1 MKRLLP
7 RSRRPSMSALP
18 GVLVLAA
25 LIMAWPDQVL
35 ADGIESIVTN
45 VDTVW
50 VPGGVGPV
58 MGLNENVVA
67 IMAGDEFTASV
78 PSIAAVASTGGSGRA
93 VGFGQE
99 GFFTDEHIGF
109 FDNLQI
115 ATNAVAWL
123 DKNQRKR
130 VLIVTGH
137 GEWCGYSTTVLQNR
151 LTQLGYSVSLS
162 NGAIT
167 AANLQGVGVLFAG
180 NIWWPV
186 TAQEM
191 SAIGS
196 FYDGGGGLF
205 LMGVGWSW
213 VSSNPQK
220 TLDDYPMNQI
230 GALCGIRWT
239 DGGISDP
246 VHKFQDYPLFLHFF
260 PEQWLNLQSVPG
272 SMSYITCATSAHALT
287 LRTDLQS
294 DQTFRAEYEMA
305 HTTLA
310 WGLHAGI
317 SSYPQMIYDFYTNL
331 VSSYPQYF
339 HKDFAYNFQT
349 ESTILQIR
357 ERVGRTLTE
366 ALPLTPLTKTAIAST
381 LALAGRTRDI
391 WDNFSI
397 LLMDNSSLDAT
408 QLEFLYQYLSS
419 LPAGLQNLST
429 ISVADFLGSTNPPI
443 NLSDAS
449 GCINICGWSVG
460 SATENSFPDDIAPVT
475 TDVFCIIAAHEVNH
489 AVDNFTSGTSPVIAA
504 RRQALVQAAG
514 DDSLNYLRSMCP
526 RGFFTQNPQEFFA
539 SMANEW
545 FTDSRQ
551 TMRLGLSRFDRGRP
565 QPLNQAIFFADVYSQ
580 GRDSTSFYRID
591 SAGHL
596 SRSSIFLT
604 RDTRG
609 HITSMLFDGV
619 VHTFSLDTAGNV
631 LAVAL
636 PIQLESFTVTAV
648 QGSGTILRW
657 ATISETK
664 NYGFEIQT
672 STPPAAFAT
681 VPGVFIAG
689 HGTSIE
695 PHTYLWTDT
704 RIRPGVYYRLRQ
716 TDLDGTV
723 HYSEGKSASSGSPE
737 VPGSTAPASFVLR
750 QNYPNP
756 FNPSTTIAFDLPRRT
771 SVRLSVYDPLGR
783 QVLTMLQGE
792 KEAGSYTV
800 TFDGSLLAS
809 GIYIYRLQ
817 AGSFVQSRKMLLTK

>member
-1 MKRLLP
+1 MRKHLP
-7 RSRRPSMSALP
+7 RSRRKGMSVLP
-18 GVLVLAA
+18 PLLMLAA
-25 LIMAWPDQVL
+25 LIIILPDKIF
-35 ADGIESIVTN
+35 ADGIETIVAN

-58 MGLNENVVA
+58 MGLNENVVP
-67 IMAGDEFTASV
+67 IMAGDEFTATA
-78 PSIAAVASTGGSGRA
+78 PSIAAVASPGGSGCA

-115 ATNAVAWL
+115 AINAVAWL
-123 DKNQRKR
+123 DKCQRKR

-151 LTQLGYSVSLS
+151 LTQLGYSVALS

-167 AANLQGVGVLFAG
+167 ATNLQGVGVLFAG

-191 SAIGS
+191 AAIQS
-196 FYDGGGGLF
+196 FYTGGGGLF

-213 VSSNPQK
+213 VSSNPRM

-260 PEQWLNLQSVPG
+260 PEQWLNLQNVPG
-272 SMSYITCATSAHALT
+272 SMSYINSATSAHALT
-287 LRTDLQS
+287 LRADLQS

-305 HTTLA
+305 HATLA

-331 VSSYPQYF
+331 VASYPQYF
-339 HKDFAYNFQT
+339 HKNFAYNFQT
-349 ESTILQIR
+349 ESTILQVR

-366 ALPLTPLTKTAIAST
+366 ALPLTPLTKTAIGST

-391 WDNFSI
+391 WDSFSI
-397 LLMDNSSLDAT
+397 LLMDNSSLDVS
-408 QLEFLYQYLSS
+408 QLEFLYQYLAS
-419 LPAGLQNLST
+419 LPAGLHSLCA
-429 ISVADFLGSTNPPI
+429 ISVADFLGSTTPPV
-443 NLSDAS
+443 NLGDDR
-449 GCINICGWSVG
+449 GCINIIGWSIG
-460 SATENSFPDDIAPVT
+460 SATENSFPDDIAPAT
-475 TDVFCIIAAHEVNH
+475 TDVFCVVAAHEVNH
-489 AVDNFTSGTSPVIAA
+489 AVDNFTSGSSAVIAA
-504 RRQALVQAAG
+504 RRQALIQAAG
-514 DDSLNYLRSMCP
+514 DDSLNYLRSMCA

-545 FTDSRQ
+545 FTDSWQ
-551 TMRLGLSRFDRGRP
+551 TMRLGLSRFDRGRS

-580 GRDSTSFYRID
+580 GRDSTYFYRVD
-591 SAGHL
+591 PAGHL
-596 SRSSIFLT
+596 SRSSVFLT

-648 QGSGTILRW
+648 QGGTILRW
-657 ATISETK
+657 KTISETK

-672 STPPAAFAT
+672 STPPTDYIT

-689 HGTSIE
+689 HGNSID
-695 PHTYLWTDT
+695 PHEYTWTDP
-704 RIRPGVYYRLRQ
+704 RNRPGEYYRLKQ
-716 TDLDGTV
+716 TDLDGAV
-723 HYSEGKSASSGSPE
+723 HFSEGKSASLTPP
-737 VPGSTAPASFVLR
+737 VPPGNTVPSTYVLQ